1 MTSITEVNYA
11 PLSADATSGGV
22 PAITTLKAERPEGR
36 RPNERVFAQ
45 IALARYRM
53 GAREQYIEFTKG
65 KPPVLGIYT
74 EAQASIREYCFYNA
88 RSNTLECVALPH
100 GRLNYSCLEIW
111 GFVSVTF
118 ELRVQRGWAWANA
131 VIMSFN

>member
-45 IALARYRM
+45 IILARSVIA
-53 GAREQYIEFTKG
+53 ARVYSSDAPSGEFRG
-65 KPPVLGIYT
+65 SWPS